1 MYVDSVYTTLSDT
14 DRVFLWIKA
23 ADPEWEAVQLV
34 EPTLDSHIDNPEIL
48 SAMSV
53 PDRRYITSYDP
64 STGLHLGTFLA
75 DNEHEIEQ
83 KIDRAAEAQRSWKN
97 TTFQQRRR
105 VIRSLQKWLVDNQE
119 VVARVACRDTGKT
132 CE

>member
-1 MYVDSVYTTLSDT
+1 MYVDSIYTAVSDT
-14 DRVFLWIKA
+14 DRVVFEQA
-23 ADPEWEAVQLV
+23 ADPGWEATQLE
-34 EPTLDSHIDNPEIL
+34 EPTLHSHIKNPEIQ

-75 DNEHEIEQ
+75 DNEYEIEQ
-83 KIDRAAEAQRSWKN
+83 KIERAAEAQKTWKN

>member
-1 MYVDSVYTTLSDT
+1 
-14 DRVFLWIKA
+14 
-23 ADPEWEAVQLV
+23 
-34 EPTLDSHIDNPEIL
+34 
-48 SAMSV
+48 MSV

-64 STGLHLGTFLA
+64 STGLHLGTYLA
-75 DNEHEIEQ
+75 DNEYEIEQ
-83 KIDRAAEAQRSWKN
+83 KIERAAEAQKTWKN

-132 CE
+132 CERNVPRGKIPQLIAPFISD